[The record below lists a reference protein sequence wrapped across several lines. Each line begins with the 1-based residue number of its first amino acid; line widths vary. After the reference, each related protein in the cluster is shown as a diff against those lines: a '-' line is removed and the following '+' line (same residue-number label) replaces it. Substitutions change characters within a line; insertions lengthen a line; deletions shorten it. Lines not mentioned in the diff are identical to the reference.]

1 MEFYANAVKLRYAIT
16 TLLLRDF
23 GIKDKVRNIDYFAKC
38 EHMTEGDTKT
48 LISLMDKYNIHRITD
63 EYPLWLVDRFRS
75 SLMEICRSL
84 VMNITA
90 ANTIYPMSEPEYYD
104 RRHLQTAAICDCQ
117 KLLQEMQY
125 IISIVPVNAEKYM
138 PYVEMI
144 DFEIALLTGW
154 RKSDNRLLKGIRAKA
169 AAC

>member
-1 MEFYANAVKLRYAIT
+1 MEFYANAVKLRHAIT

-48 LISLMDKYNIHRITD
+48 LIELMDKYNIRKITD

-104 RRHLQTAAICDCQ
+104 RRHLQT
-117 KLLQEMQY
+117 
-125 IISIVPVNAEKYM
+125 S
-138 PYVEMI
+138 
-144 DFEIALLTGW
+144 ALLSTG
-154 RKSDNRLLKGIRAKA
+154 RKLR
-169 AAC
+169 